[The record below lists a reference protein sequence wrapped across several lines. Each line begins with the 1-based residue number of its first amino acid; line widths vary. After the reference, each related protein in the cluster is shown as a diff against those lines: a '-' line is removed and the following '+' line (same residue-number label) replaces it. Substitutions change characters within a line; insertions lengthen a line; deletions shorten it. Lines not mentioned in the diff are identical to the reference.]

1 MSIKGHRRRKLLRV
15 LSDAPGAPMEGLP
28 PSAQAVSCFPVVC
41 RCCGDRRESP
51 PLVPFLPLSETAPPK
66 KVPFALAVAVA
77 RSCPAQTSRTLDFS
91 LCKDRGLGAAWLPHP
106 LSCGGQ
112 RPLPTTGATEAF
124 AALSRP
130 TRPLCPG
137 LGEQG
142 CGASAWAAAAAPAGG
157 VSGSRLGQCLP
168 GVGVGVV
175 WAPESWGL
183 SPPCSQENPVIMA
196 CPLSPSA
203 CSQPASCSRAP

>member
-41 RCCGDRRESP
+41 PCCGDRRESP
-51 PLVPFLPLSETAPPK
+51 PLVPFLPLSETAPPPRK
-66 KVPFALAVAVA
+66 SPLLLLSLSPAPVPRRLPGPSISHSAKTEDLGLPG
-77 RSCPAQTSRTLDFS
+77 SPTLCPA
-91 LCKDRGLGAAWLPHP
+91 
-106 LSCGGQ
+106 GQ

-157 VSGSRLGQCLP
+157 VSGSRLSQCLP
-168 GVGVGVV
+168 GVGGR
-175 WAPESWGL
+175 ARFGLL
-183 SPPCSQENPVIMA
+183 SPGA
-196 CPLSPSA
+196 
-203 CSQPASCSRAP
+203 